1 MPAPRQPMTGM
12 QPEAFID
19 EQAAL
24 ISLNV
29 ILRPAIE

>member
-1 MPAPRQPMTGM
+1 MTGM
-12 QPEAFID
+12 QPETFID

-29 ILRPAIE
+29 IVRAAIE